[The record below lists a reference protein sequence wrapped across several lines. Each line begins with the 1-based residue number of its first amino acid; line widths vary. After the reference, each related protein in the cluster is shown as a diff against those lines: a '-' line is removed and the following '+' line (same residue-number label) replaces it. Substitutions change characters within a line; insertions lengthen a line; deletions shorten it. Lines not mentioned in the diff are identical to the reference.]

1 MSNLHHLHVRKRI
14 YKNLENYPN
23 TNQLKRALDYIMYG
37 VAIVTPLALLPQV
50 FQLFTYK
57 DAAGLSLLTW
67 VLLGCLNFLWI
78 VYALVHKEKP
88 ILLANVLMGIL
99 NFTLVCGIVLYR

>member
-1 MSNLHHLHVRKRI
+1 MSNLHHLHTRKRV
-14 YKNLENYPN
+14 YKNLEGYPH
-23 TNQLKRALDYIMYG
+23 TRWFKRMLDYVMYG

-57 DAAGLSLLTW
+57 DATGLSLLTW

-78 VYALVHKEKP
+78 IYALVHKEKP

-99 NFTLVCGIVLYR
+99 NFTLVYGILLYR